1 MPGKN
6 YDSFFSV
13 ETKKPQTKA
22 DITDAAVRDILRQES
37 GERAALS
44 AKLRQQRL
52 ARDKNAG
59 ASASKKPSKPARPR
73 KAR

>member
-1 MPGKN
+1 MPDKN
-6 YDSFFSV
+6 YDSYFSV
-13 ETKKPQTKA
+13 DPKKPQTKA
-22 DITDAAVRDILRQES
+22 DITDAVVREILRKES

-52 ARDKNAG
+52 ARDKNAA
-59 ASASKKPSKPARPR
+59 ASAPKKPAKPARPR